1 MVVMV
6 LVMVVLERT
15 TLHKCATHNAPLK
28 CRRPPVAQLVERE
41 TVVYAEISRSL
52 VRIRSGGRI
61 LWYVKA
67 KLIGEVEM

>member
-1 MVVMV
+1 MGNG
-6 LVMVVLERT
+6 L
-15 TLHKCATHNAPLK
+15 AI
-28 CRRPPVAQLVERE
+28 AQLVERE